1 MSSYAY
7 TARNPSGQVVK
18 GNINATNR
26 EAAAQVVTRQGLKPI
41 LIKLEGQESS
51 EGRKGLLKFG
61 GKVKARDLVIFTR
74 QLSTMVSAGVP
85 LAGALSTLQEQTEN
99 KKFKEQLGGVVK
111 DVQSGVSLADS
122 LEKHPSTFSAI
133 YVNM

>member
-1 MSSYAY
+1 MTDSVLSVHDL
-7 TARNPSGQVVK
+7 RVRIGHRQIIRDVGFDRVVVSRLHVH
-18 GNINATNR
+18 ATNR

-85 LAGALSTLQEQTEN
+85 LMHAVTHS
-99 KKFKEQLGGVVK
+99 K
-111 DVQSGVSLADS
+111 
-122 LEKHPSTFSAI
+122 
-133 YVNM
+133 